1 MNVIATNQ
9 RNSYEQA
16 VDSFG
21 DVYSNDNDGQK
32 PHCRTTWL
40 MEYGSLGYASRD
52 GLTRWQVLETLRLEA
67 SPQVYVDEQA
77 AEQLMRL
84 VD

>member
-1 MNVIATNQ
+1 MNKPLIPLVMFIATIMTDKN
-9 RNSYEQA
+9 RIVA
-16 VDSFG
+16 
-21 DVYSNDNDGQK
+21 
-32 PHCRTTWL
+32 PTWL
-40 MEYGSLGYASRD
+40 MDYGSLGYASRD